1 MPSRSVSVQAVIFDC
16 DGVLVDS
23 EPPAN
28 RVLSEI
34 LAEHGVVMSHAE
46 CRAAFLG
53 LNPRGVA
60 DRLMEL
66 KGVNVTAPLIEQGSK
81 RFVELLAKEGLPAL
95 PGVVEMLDD
104 LAERRML
111 VAVASNSQIEE
122 LLFKLKLSGLHA
134 RFSRHAYSADALG
147 KPKPD
152 PGVYLHAAEMLG
164 VEPAA
169 CVVVED
175 SPTGVFAGVR
185 AGMRVLGFL
194 GTHEDPQHAQT
205 LRGAG
210 AATLF
215 SHMRELPSLLTRYA
229 G

>member
-1 MPSRSVSVQAVIFDC
+1 MPSVSAILFDC

-46 CRAAFLG
+46 CRDAFLG

-66 KGVNVTAPLIEQGSK
+66 RGVDVASPLIEQGSR
-81 RFVELLAKEGLPAL
+81 RFVELLAVEGLPPL
-95 PGVVEMLDD
+95 PGVIETIDK
-104 LAERRML
+104 LARL
-111 VAVASNSQIEE
+111 SVPFAVASNSQLDE
-122 LLFKLKLSGLHA
+122 LLFKLRLCGLYD
-134 RFSRHAYSADALG
+134 RFVPHAYSADAIG

-152 PGVYLHAAEMLG
+152 PAVYLHAAAMLG
-164 VEPAA
+164 VDPAL

-175 SPTGVFAGVR
+175 SPTGVRAGVR
-185 AGMRVLGFL
+185 AGMRVLGFM
-194 GTHEDPQHAQT
+194 GAHDDPRHGRV
-205 LRGAG
+205 LLDAG
-210 AATLF
+210 ASVLF
-215 SHMRELPSLLTRYA
+215 SHMRELVTLAGLRDKLDSL
-229 G
+229 